1 MEAAAL
7 FTFARHRGV
16 DVAAAFAIS
25 DSLADGEWVPQFGH
39 PRLAESLLKMV
50 PAAVE
55 ALRDERPDQ
64 RR

>member
-1 MEAAAL
+1 M
-7 FTFARHRGV
+7 
-16 DVAAAFAIS
+16 DVAAFAVS

-50 PAAVE
+50 PAAVD
-55 ALRDERPDQ
+55 ALRDG